1 MRIARSTLILFV
13 ANLLVFGLVWRASI
27 THTVAPISQNLLFP
41 TGITGLEIN
50 DNGTKIALEKKGA
63 FWYVNSPYKWA
74 ANLWSVQRIIDE
86 LRFIDSEKGFTVNE
100 VKANGSNLETYG
112 LQKPRWILK
121 AVTEN
126 NQTQEIKIGENKETR
141 RLFILTADN
150 QKIIPVG
157 DALAAALEA
166 KPETYRVDK
175 VFEIAEFE
183 VRAISTRRKIDNADV
198 VTNLSY
204 EERAR
209 PGRRGQ
215 GAEWRFT
222 APFETLADPERI
234 TQALS
239 NLVNIRV
246 LQFAEKMSD
255 DMGLADP
262 VIRIALEGSSR
273 RQVLLIGKQGIK
285 NTTQCWA
292 KLEESDAVF
301 LIETKDLGGWYIPK
315 AILTST
321 RPVDFDPEIVTG
333 FNLSSGGRTIT
344 LHRLES
350 TGKDTRWEIPVVPG
364 STAIQR
370 REGDNQLIKE
380 FLGDLS
386 QLRAINLRQGE
397 KTLNETWL
405 VPAASL
411 PAEPLHKVEIEIG
424 GEKIS
429 VSFYPGPENKPAGTY
444 LVHQKGAA
452 FAGVC
457 EVSLLRNA
465 YQNVAPQFW
474 RNRVIN
480 ELATGTKVVGLRLVE
495 RKDGK
500 VIGEARLGPDG
511 NWAGT
516 GRLDAATSR
525 RLAYT
530 LAQVKA
536 TEFPTRDIGA
546 GEWKYLLRITD
557 QAAAGSTGASE
568 SLRNYWCTEP
578 LNNTAVL
585 LRDEN
590 DDDSFLLDPTL
601 AEILIPLLNST
612 SR

>member
-13 ANLLVFGLVWRASI
+13 ANLIAFGLIWRASI
-27 THTVAPISQNLLFP
+27 TQSVAPLSQNLLFP
-41 TGITGLEIN
+41 TGITSLEIT
-50 DNGTKIALEKKGA
+50 DSGTKIALEKKGA

-86 LRFIDSEKGFTVNE
+86 LRFIDSEKGFSVNE

-112 LQKPRWILK
+112 LEKPRWTLK

-183 VRAISTRRKIDNADV
+183 VRAISTRQKIQDTDV
-198 VTNLSY
+198 VTNLAY
-204 EERAR
+204 EERVR

-215 GAEWRFT
+215 GPEWRFT

-246 LQFAEKMSD
+246 LQFADKMSD
-255 DMGLADP
+255 DMGLNNP

-273 RQVLLIGKQGIK
+273 RQVLLIGKNTK
-285 NTTQCWA
+285 NSTQCWA

-301 LIETKDLGGWYIPK
+301 LIETKDLGGWYNPR

-333 FNLSSGGRTIT
+333 FNLTSGGRTIT

-350 TGKDTRWEIPVVPG
+350 TGKDTRWEIPVTPG

-380 FLGDLS
+380 FLADLS

-397 KTLNETWL
+397 KTLSETWL
-405 VPAASL
+405 IPAGSL
-411 PAEPLHKVEIEIG
+411 PTEPLHKVEIEIG
-424 GEKIS
+424 GEKLS
-429 VSFYPGPENKPAGTY
+429 VSFYPGPESKPAGTY

-480 ELATGTKVVGLRLVE
+480 ELAGGTKVVGLRIVE

-525 RLAYT
+525 RLANT
-530 LAQVKA
+530 LSQVKA

-578 LNNTAVL
+578 LNNTAIL

-590 DDDSFLLDPTL
+590 DEDSFLLDANL
-601 AEILIPLLNST
+601 AEILIPLLNS
-612 SR
+612 SSQ

>member
-1 MRIARSTLILFV
+1 MRIARSTLVLFV
-13 ANLLVFGLVWRASI
+13 ANLLVFGLVWRASV
-27 THTVAPISQNLLFP
+27 TQTVAPISQNLLFA

-50 DNGTKIALEKKGA
+50 DNGTKIALEKRGA

-112 LQKPRWILK
+112 LQKPRWTLK

-141 RLFILTADN
+141 RLFILTSDN

-198 VTNLSY
+198 VTNLAY

-246 LQFAEKMSD
+246 LQFAEKMTD
-255 DMGLADP
+255 DMGLAEP

-273 RQVLLIGKQGIK
+273 RQVLLIGKPGVK
-285 NTTQCWA
+285 NTAQCWA

-301 LIETKDLGGWYIPK
+301 LIETKDLGGWYNPR

-321 RPVDFDPEIVTG
+321 RPVDFDSEIVTG
-333 FNLSSGGRTIT
+333 FNLISGGRTIT

-350 TGKDTRWEIPVVPG
+350 TGKDTRWEIPVAPG

-370 REGDNQLIKE
+370 REGDSQLIKE

-386 QLRAINLRQGE
+386 QLRASIRQH
-397 KTLNETWL
+397 TSAYC
-405 VPAASL
+405 VSISQ
-411 PAEPLHKVEIEIG
+411 HKSA
-424 GEKIS
+424 S
-429 VSFYPGPENKPAGTY
+429 VSI
-444 LVHQKGAA
+444 Q
-452 FAGVC
+452 
-457 EVSLLRNA
+457 
-465 YQNVAPQFW
+465 
-474 RNRVIN
+474 
-480 ELATGTKVVGLRLVE
+480 LVE
-495 RKDGK
+495 
-500 VIGEARLGPDG
+500 
-511 NWAGT
+511 
-516 GRLDAATSR
+516 
-525 RLAYT
+525 
-530 LAQVKA
+530 
-536 TEFPTRDIGA
+536 
-546 GEWKYLLRITD
+546 
-557 QAAAGSTGASE
+557 
-568 SLRNYWCTEP
+568 
-578 LNNTAVL
+578 
-585 LRDEN
+585 
-590 DDDSFLLDPTL
+590 
-601 AEILIPLLNST
+601 
-612 SR
+612 

>member
-112 LQKPRWILK
+112 LQKPRWTLK

-141 RLFILTADN
+141 RLFILTSDS
-150 QKIIPVG
+150 QKIIPVA

-198 VTNLSY
+198 VTNLAY

-255 DMGLADP
+255 EMGLADP
-262 VIRIALEGSSR
+262 VIRLALEGSSR
-273 RQVLLIGKQGIK
+273 RQVLLIGKQGVK

-301 LIETKDLGGWYIPK
+301 LIETKDLGGWYNPR

-370 REGDNQLIKE
+370 RDGDSQLIKE

-397 KTLNETWL
+397 KNLNETWL
-405 VPAASL
+405 IPAASL
-411 PAEPLHKVEIEIG
+411 PAVPLHKVEIEIG

-474 RNRVIN
+474 RNRVLH

-500 VIGEARLGPDG
+500 VMGEARLGPDG

-525 RLAYT
+525 RLAT
-530 LAQVKA
+530 SLAQVKA

-590 DDDSFLLDPTL
+590 DEDSFLLDPTL
-601 AEILIPLLNST
+601 AEILIPLLNNA

>member
-13 ANLLVFGLVWRASI
+13 ANLIAFGLIWRASI
-27 THTVAPISQNLLFP
+27 TQSVAPLSQNLLFP
-41 TGITGLEIN
+41 TGITSLEIT
-50 DNGTKIALEKKGA
+50 DSGTRITLEKKGA

-86 LRFIDSEKGFTVNE
+86 LRFIDSEKGFSVNE

-112 LQKPRWILK
+112 LEKPRWTLK

-183 VRAISTRRKIDNADV
+183 VRAISTRQKIQDTDV
-198 VTNLSY
+198 VTNLAY
-204 EERAR
+204 EERVR

-215 GAEWRFT
+215 GPEWRFT

-246 LQFAEKMSD
+246 LQFADKMSD
-255 DMGLADP
+255 DMGLNNP

-273 RQVLLIGKQGIK
+273 RQVLLIGKNTK
-285 NTTQCWA
+285 NSTQCWA

-301 LIETKDLGGWYIPK
+301 LIETKDLGGWYNPR

-333 FNLSSGGRTIT
+333 FNLTSGGRTIT

-350 TGKDTRWEIPVVPG
+350 TGKDTRWEIPVTPG

-380 FLGDLS
+380 FLADLS

-397 KTLNETWL
+397 KTLSETWL
-405 VPAASL
+405 IPAASL
-411 PAEPLHKVEIEIG
+411 PTEPLHKVEIEIG
-424 GEKIS
+424 GEKLS
-429 VSFYPGPENKPAGTY
+429 VSFYPGPESKPAGTY

-480 ELATGTKVVGLRLVE
+480 ELAGGTKVVGLRIVE

-525 RLAYT
+525 RLANT

-578 LNNTAVL
+578 LNNTAIL

-590 DDDSFLLDPTL
+590 DEDSFLLDANL
-601 AEILIPLLNST
+601 AEILIPLLNS
-612 SR
+612 SSQ

>member
-1 MRIARSTLILFV
+1 M
-13 ANLLVFGLVWRASI
+13 
-27 THTVAPISQNLLFP
+27 
-41 TGITGLEIN
+41 
-50 DNGTKIALEKKGA
+50 
-63 FWYVNSPYKWA
+63 
-74 ANLWSVQRIIDE
+74 
-86 LRFIDSEKGFTVNE
+86 
-100 VKANGSNLETYG
+100 
-112 LQKPRWILK
+112 
-121 AVTEN
+121 
-126 NQTQEIKIGENKETR
+126 
-141 RLFILTADN
+141 FILTADG
-150 QKIIPVG
+150 QKIIPVS
-157 DALAAALEA
+157 DALAAAIEA

-183 VRAISTRRKIDNADV
+183 IRAISTRRKINNADV

-246 LQFAEKMSD
+246 LQFAEKMTD
-255 DMGLADP
+255 DMGLAKP

-273 RQVLLIGKQGIK
+273 RQVLLIGRPGVK
-285 NTTQCWA
+285 NTAQCWA

-301 LIETKDLGGWYIPK
+301 LIETKDLGGWYNPR

-333 FNLSSGGRTIT
+333 FNLTSGGRTIT

-350 TGKDTRWEIPVVPG
+350 TGKDTRWEIPVTPG

-370 REGDNQLIKE
+370 REGDSQLIKE

-386 QLRAINLRQGE
+386 QLRAINLREGG

-405 VPAASL
+405 IPAANL

-424 GEKIS
+424 GEKLA
-429 VSFYPGPENKPAGTY
+429 VSFYPGPENKPVGTY

-480 ELATGTKVVGLRLVE
+480 QLATGTKVVGLRLVE
-495 RKDGK
+495 RQDGK

-525 RLAYT
+525 RLAST
-530 LAQVKA
+530 LTQVKA

-557 QAAAGSTGASE
+557 QAAGGSTGASE
-568 SLRNYWCTEP
+568 TLRNYWCTQP

-601 AEILIPLLNST
+601 AEIVIPLLNSNGQ
-612 SR
+612 

>member
-112 LQKPRWILK
+112 LQKPRWTLK

-141 RLFILTADN
+141 RLFILTSDS
-150 QKIIPVG
+150 QKIIPVA

-198 VTNLSY
+198 VTNLAY

-255 DMGLADP
+255 EMGLADP
-262 VIRIALEGSSR
+262 VIRLALEGSSR
-273 RQVLLIGKQGIK
+273 RQVLLIGKQGVK

-292 KLEESDAVF
+292 KLDESDAVF
-301 LIETKDLGGWYIPK
+301 LIETKDLGGWYNPR

-370 REGDNQLIKE
+370 RDGDSQLIKE

-397 KTLNETWL
+397 KNLNETWL
-405 VPAASL
+405 IPAASL
-411 PAEPLHKVEIEIG
+411 PAVPLHKVEIEIG

-474 RNRVIN
+474 RNRVLH

-500 VIGEARLGPDG
+500 VMGEARLGPDG

-525 RLAYT
+525 RLAT
-530 LAQVKA
+530 SLAQVKA

-590 DDDSFLLDPTL
+590 DEDSFLLDPTL
-601 AEILIPLLNST
+601 AEILIPLLNNA

>member
-13 ANLLVFGLVWRASI
+13 ANLIAFGLIWRASI
-27 THTVAPISQNLLFP
+27 TQSVAPLSQNLLFP
-41 TGITGLEIN
+41 TGITSLEIT
-50 DNGTKIALEKKGA
+50 DSGTKIALEKKGA

-86 LRFIDSEKGFTVNE
+86 LRFIDSEKGFSVNE

-112 LQKPRWILK
+112 LEKPRWTLK

-183 VRAISTRRKIDNADV
+183 VRAISTRQKLQDADV
-198 VTNLSY
+198 VTNLAY
-204 EERAR
+204 EERVR

-215 GAEWRFT
+215 GPEWRFT

-246 LQFAEKMSD
+246 LQFADKMSD
-255 DMGLADP
+255 DMGLNNP

-273 RQVLLIGKQGIK
+273 RQVLLIGKNTK
-285 NTTQCWA
+285 NSTQCWA

-301 LIETKDLGGWYIPK
+301 LIETKDLGGWYNPR

-333 FNLSSGGRTIT
+333 FNLTSGGRTIT

-350 TGKDTRWEIPVVPG
+350 TGKDTRWEIPVTPG

-380 FLGDLS
+380 FLADLS

-397 KTLNETWL
+397 KALSETWL
-405 VPAASL
+405 IPAASL
-411 PAEPLHKVEIEIG
+411 PTEPLHKVEIEIG
-424 GEKIS
+424 GEKLS
-429 VSFYPGPENKPAGTY
+429 VSFYPGPEGKPAGTY

-480 ELATGTKVVGLRLVE
+480 ELAGGTKVVGLRIVE

-500 VIGEARLGPDG
+500 IIGEARLGPDG

-525 RLAYT
+525 RMANT

-578 LNNTAVL
+578 LNNTAIL

-590 DDDSFLLDPTL
+590 DEDSFLLDSNL
-601 AEILIPLLNST
+601 AEILIPLLNS
-612 SR
+612 SSQ